1 LFCVFVERICSKI
14 GDEEIEDEDEKKRG
28 NKMVHG
34 SKRKKDKEKY
44 K

>member
-1 LFCVFVERICSKI
+1 LFCVFVERICSER
-14 GDEEIEDEDEKKRG
+14 GDEDEDEKKTG
-28 NKMVHG
+28 KKMVHG